1 MASEQLERS
10 QKDDEEATAMRKELD
25 ELLQRDVMAHQ
36 RILELLD
43 EVRILPHDKGLDFK
57 VLLIQLGRR
66 EYLLFRCIIWSQ

>member
-1 MASEQLERS
+1 
-10 QKDDEEATAMRKELD
+10 MRKELD

-66 EYLLFRCIIWSQ
+66 E